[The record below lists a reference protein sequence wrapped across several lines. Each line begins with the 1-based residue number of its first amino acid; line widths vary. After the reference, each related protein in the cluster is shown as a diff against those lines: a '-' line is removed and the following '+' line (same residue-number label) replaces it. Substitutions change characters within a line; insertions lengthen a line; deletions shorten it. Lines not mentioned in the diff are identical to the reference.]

1 MRFFRSRQLNL
12 RIVRGWHLNLRF
24 SGGGTSEFAVF
35 PVKFAV
41 FSGRQLNFRLFQ
53 KVRTEFADCQRVP
66 FEFAV
71 FRRRHLRIRGV
82 SVEFAV
88 FSGMQLNLR
97 FFRSR
102 QLNLRIVRWWHLNFR
117 FSGGGT
123 SEFAVFPFEFAV
135 FQWAAIEFAV
145 SQYRILTKNK

>member
-24 SGGGTSEFAVF
+24 SGGGTFEFAVF
-35 PVKFAV
+35 PVKFTV
-41 FSGRQLNFRLFQ
+41 FGGLQLNFRLFQ

-71 FRRRHLRIRGV
+71 FRRRHLRIRGF

-88 FSGMQLNLR
+88 SDSVGIIPR
-97 FFRSR
+97 
-102 QLNLRIVRWWHLNFR
+102 
-117 FSGGGT
+117 
-123 SEFAVFPFEFAV
+123 
-135 FQWAAIEFAV
+135 
-145 SQYRILTKNK
+145 